1 MKGSLEKSK
10 KKKKKDRQ
18 KHLQPPPKKK
28 NNPDELCA
36 RSEMNQSLE
45 WFNGAGYPRAFLGF
59 VFPELTLITLHLFKE
74 TKTSLL
80 R

>member
-1 MKGSLEKSK
+1 
-10 KKKKKDRQ
+10 
-18 KHLQPPPKKK
+18 
-28 NNPDELCA
+28 
-36 RSEMNQSLE
+36 MNQSLE